1 MIAPRTSL
9 VAWAAAIIL
18 PLSILA
24 GVLGGFRGIC
34 ILGIAVFALVILIDL
49 LLGLGKY
56 SQLEVGLPAV
66 IRVTA
71 GRDFQLEFKLNGPGR
86 RLGAI
91 RLAVDLSPSIK
102 PIQSSTIVRING
114 PVSNLAVP
122 VPVIADQRGAYPIR
136 RAFFDWV
143 SPLGF
148 WVFREE
154 RSLNCELRVYPD
166 LALEGRKIAHFL
178 NRGGFGAHRQ
188 RQIGRGREF
197 EKLREY
203 EAGDSFDS
211 IHWKAAAKRHK
222 PITKVFQVEKSQEVY
237 LAIDSSRLSARLLS
251 STSGSERK
259 RAETNENDAGH
270 TGTIA
275 EREAGL
281 TKITTQRLSE
291 HLSPVTSH
299 LSPSSPI
306 LERFIAAALLAS
318 ATAERQGDLFGL
330 ITFSDKV
337 NQLARARSGPLHFNH
352 CRDLLVNLQP
362 KLVAPDFEDIAATLL
377 NRLTRRS
384 LLIFLTSLDD
394 SVTGEN
400 FLSAARFLA
409 RRHLVMAMM
418 PSPPGTQPLFS
429 APGVEHSDQIYDNI
443 AGHLRWAKLQELR
456 KQLLQAGV
464 LFHLAPGENFTVTV
478 VSEYLATK
486 RRQLL

>member
-9 VAWAAAIIL
+9 VAWAAVSVL

-24 GVLGGFRGIC
+24 GVLGGFRGIS
-34 ILGIAVFALVILIDL
+34 ILGIAVFALVSLIDL

-56 SQLEVGLPAV
+56 RQLEVSLPAV
-66 IRVTA
+66 NRVTA
-71 GRDFQLEFKLNGPGR
+71 GRAFQLDLKLNGSRSR
-86 RLGAI
+86 RGAI
-91 RLAVDLSPSIK
+91 RLAVDLPPSIK
-102 PIQSSTIVRING
+102 SEQAHMTIRIDG
-114 PVSNLAVP
+114 LISNLAVP
-122 VPVIADQRGAYPIR
+122 VKALSDQRGTYLIR
-136 RAFFDWV
+136 GVFFDWI
-143 SPLGF
+143 SPLRF
-148 WVFREE
+148 WVFREK
-154 RSLNCELRVYPD
+154 RALACEVRVYPN

-178 NRGGFGAHRQ
+178 DRGGFGVHRQ

-211 IHWKAAAKRHK
+211 IHWKATAKRHK

-237 LAIDSSRLSARLLS
+237 LAIDSSRLSARSLS
-251 STSGSERK
+251 SSYSSSSSSSSSNVSEPSARHAQDHPQDPG
-259 RAETNENDAGH
+259 RAGAPPYGEQT
-270 TGTIA
+270 
-275 EREAGL
+275 
-281 TKITTQRLSE
+281 
-291 HLSPVTSH
+291 
-299 LSPSSPI
+299 I
-306 LERFIAAALLAS
+306 LERSIAAALLAG

-337 NQLARARSGPLHFNH
+337 DQLARARSGSLHFNH
-352 CRDLLVNLQP
+352 CRDLLINLQP

-377 NRLTRRS
+377 NRLTKRS

-400 FLSAARFLA
+400 FLAAARFLA
-409 RRHLVMAMM
+409 RRHLIIAIM

-429 APGVEHSDQIYDNI
+429 APGVEHTDQIYENI
-443 AGHLRWAKLQELR
+443 TGHLRWTKLQELR

-464 LFHLAPGENFTVTV
+464 LFHLAPGDNFTLTV

>member
-9 VAWAAAIIL
+9 VAWTAVIVL

-24 GVLGGFRGIC
+24 GVLVGFRGIS
-34 ILGIAVFALVILIDL
+34 ILGIAVFALVSLIDL

-56 SQLEVGLPAV
+56 RQLEVSLPAV
-66 IRVTA
+66 NRVTA
-71 GRDFQLEFKLNGPGR
+71 GRAFELDLKLNGSRSR
-86 RLGAI
+86 RGAI
-91 RLAVDLSPSIK
+91 RLAVDLPPSIK
-102 PIQSSTIVRING
+102 SEQSHMTVRIDG
-114 PVSNLAVP
+114 LISNLAVP
-122 VPVIADQRGAYPIR
+122 VKALSDQRGTYQIR
-136 RAFFDWV
+136 RVFFDWV
-143 SPLGF
+143 SPLRF
-148 WVFREE
+148 WVFREK
-154 RSLNCELRVYPD
+154 RALDCEVRVYPD

-178 NRGGFGAHRQ
+178 DRGGFGVHRQ

-211 IHWKAAAKRHK
+211 IDWKAAAKRHK

-237 LAIDSSRLSARLLS
+237 LAIDSSRLSARPLS
-251 STSGSERK
+251 SSSSDSSSSSSSSSSSEQ
-259 RAETNENDAGH
+259 T
-270 TGTIA
+270 
-275 EREAGL
+275 
-281 TKITTQRLSE
+281 
-291 HLSPVTSH
+291 
-299 LSPSSPI
+299 I
-306 LERFIAAALLAS
+306 LESSIAAALLAG

-337 NQLARARSGPLHFNH
+337 DQLARARSGSLHFKH
-352 CRDLLVNLQP
+352 CRDLLINLQP

-377 NRLTRRS
+377 NRLTKRS

-400 FLSAARFLA
+400 FLAAARFLA
-409 RRHLVMAMM
+409 RRHLIIAIM

-429 APGVEHSDQIYDNI
+429 APGVEHTDQIYENI
-443 AGHLRWAKLQELR
+443 TGHLRWTKLQELR

-464 LFHLAPGENFTVTV
+464 LFHLAPGDKFTLTV

>member
-9 VAWAAAIIL
+9 VAWAAVIVL

-24 GVLGGFRGIC
+24 GVLGGFRGIS
-34 ILGIAVFALVILIDL
+34 ILGIAVFALVSLIDL

-56 SQLEVGLPAV
+56 RQLEVSLPVV

-71 GRDFQLEFKLNGPGR
+71 GRAFQLDLKLNGSRSR
-86 RLGAI
+86 RGAI
-91 RLAVDLSPSIK
+91 RLAIDLPPSIK
-102 PIQSSTIVRING
+102 SEQSHMTVRIDG
-114 PVSNLAVP
+114 LISNLAVP
-122 VPVIADQRGAYPIR
+122 VKALSDQRGTYLIR

-143 SPLGF
+143 SPFRF
-148 WVFREE
+148 WVFREKRALDSE
-154 RSLNCELRVYPD
+154 VRVYPD

-178 NRGGFGAHRQ
+178 DRGGFGVHRQ

-237 LAIDSSRLSARLLS
+237 LAIDSSRLSARSLS
-251 STSGSERK
+251 FSSSSSEQ
-259 RAETNENDAGH
+259 T
-270 TGTIA
+270 
-275 EREAGL
+275 
-281 TKITTQRLSE
+281 
-291 HLSPVTSH
+291 
-299 LSPSSPI
+299 I
-306 LERFIAAALLAS
+306 LERSIAAALLAG

-337 NQLARARSGPLHFNH
+337 DQLARARSGSLHFNH
-352 CRDLLVNLQP
+352 CRDLLINLQP
-362 KLVAPDFEDIAATLL
+362 KLVTPDFEDIAATLL
-377 NRLTRRS
+377 NRLTKRS

-400 FLSAARFLA
+400 FLAAARFLA
-409 RRHLVMAMM
+409 QRHLIMAIM

-429 APGVEHSDQIYDNI
+429 APGVEHTDQIYENI
-443 AGHLRWAKLQELR
+443 TGHLRWAKLQELR
-456 KQLLQAGV
+456 KQLLQTGV
-464 LFHLAPGENFTVTV
+464 LFHLAPGDKFTLAV

>member
-24 GVLGGFRGIC
+24 GVLGDFRGIC
-34 ILGIAVFALVILIDL
+34 ILGIAVFALVSLIDL

-56 SQLEVGLPAV
+56 SQLEIGLPAV
-66 IRVTA
+66 NRVTA
-71 GRDFQLEFKLNGPGR
+71 GRGFQLELKLNGPGR
-86 RLGAI
+86 RFGAI
-91 RLAVDLSPSIK
+91 RLAVDLPPSIK
-102 PIQSSTIVRING
+102 PIQSSTLIRIDG
-114 PVSNLAVP
+114 PVSNLSVP
-122 VPVIADQRGAYPIR
+122 VPAIADQRGAYPIR

-178 NRGGFGAHRQ
+178 DRGGFGAHRQ

-211 IHWKAAAKRHK
+211 IHWKAAAKHHK

-237 LAIDSSRLSARLLS
+237 LAIDSSRLSARLMS
-251 STSGSERK
+251 SSSSSSSSNVPEPTAHHAHTQG
-259 RAETNENDAGH
+259 AAGPPPD
-270 TGTIA
+270 
-275 EREAGL
+275 R
-281 TKITTQRLSE
+281 
-291 HLSPVTSH
+291 
-299 LSPSSPI
+299 SSI
-306 LERFIAAALLAS
+306 LERSIAAALLAS

-400 FLSAARFLA
+400 FLSAARFLG
-409 RRHLVMAMM
+409 RRHLVMAIM

-429 APGVEHSDQIYDNI
+429 TPGVEHSDQIYENI
-443 AGHLRWAKLQELR
+443 AGHLQWAKLQELR

-464 LFHLAPGENFTVTV
+464 LFHLAPGESFTVTV
-478 VSEYLATK
+478 VSQYLATK

>member
-9 VAWAAAIIL
+9 VAWAAVIVL

-24 GVLGGFRGIC
+24 GVLGGFRGIS
-34 ILGIAVFALVILIDL
+34 ILGIAVFALVSLIDL

-56 SQLEVGLPAV
+56 RQLEVSLPAV

-71 GRDFQLEFKLNGPGR
+71 GRAFQLDLKLNGSRSR
-86 RLGAI
+86 RGAI
-91 RLAVDLSPSIK
+91 RLAIDLPPSIK
-102 PIQSSTIVRING
+102 SEQSHMTVRIDG
-114 PVSNLAVP
+114 PISNLAVP
-122 VPVIADQRGAYPIR
+122 VKALSDQRGTYLIR
-136 RAFFDWV
+136 RVFFDWV
-143 SPLGF
+143 SPLRF
-148 WVFREE
+148 WVFREK
-154 RSLNCELRVYPD
+154 RALDCEVRVYPD

-178 NRGGFGAHRQ
+178 DRGGFGVHRQ

-237 LAIDSSRLSARLLS
+237 LAIDSSRLSARSLS
-251 STSGSERK
+251 SSSSSSNVSEPSARHAQDHGG
-259 RAETNENDAGH
+259 AEPT
-270 TGTIA
+270 
-275 EREAGL
+275 
-281 TKITTQRLSE
+281 
-291 HLSPVTSH
+291 
-299 LSPSSPI
+299 I
-306 LERFIAAALLAS
+306 LERSIAAALLAG

-337 NQLARARSGPLHFNH
+337 DQLARARSGSLHFNH
-352 CRDLLVNLQP
+352 CRDLLINLQP

-377 NRLTRRS
+377 NRLTKRS

-400 FLSAARFLA
+400 FLAAARFLA
-409 RRHLVMAMM
+409 RRHLIMAIM

-429 APGVEHSDQIYDNI
+429 APGVEHTDQIYENI
-443 AGHLRWAKLQELR
+443 TGHLRWAKLQELR

-464 LFHLAPGENFTVTV
+464 LFHLAPGDKFTLTV

>member
-9 VAWAAAIIL
+9 VAWAAVIVL

-24 GVLGGFRGIC
+24 GVLGGFRGIS
-34 ILGIAVFALVILIDL
+34 ILGIAVFALVSLIDF

-56 SQLEVGLPAV
+56 RQLEVSLPAV

-71 GRDFQLEFKLNGPGR
+71 GRAFQLDLKLNGSRSR
-86 RLGAI
+86 RGAI
-91 RLAVDLSPSIK
+91 RLAVDLPPSIK
-102 PIQSSTIVRING
+102 SEQSHMTVRIDG
-114 PVSNLAVP
+114 LISNLAVP
-122 VPVIADQRGAYPIR
+122 VKALSDQRGIYLIR

-143 SPLGF
+143 SPLRF
-148 WVFREE
+148 WVFREK
-154 RSLNCELRVYPD
+154 RALDCEVRVYPD

-178 NRGGFGAHRQ
+178 DRGGVGVHRQ

-211 IHWKAAAKRHK
+211 IHWKATAKRHK

-237 LAIDSSRLSARLLS
+237 LAIDSSRLSARSLS
-251 STSGSERK
+251 S
-259 RAETNENDAGH
+259 
-270 TGTIA
+270 
-275 EREAGL
+275 
-281 TKITTQRLSE
+281 
-291 HLSPVTSH
+291 
-299 LSPSSPI
+299 SSSSSKTI
-306 LERFIAAALLAS
+306 LERSIAAALLAG

-337 NQLARARSGPLHFNH
+337 DQLARARSGSLHFNH
-352 CRDLLVNLQP
+352 CRDLLINLQP

-377 NRLTRRS
+377 NRLTKRS

-400 FLSAARFLA
+400 FLAAARFLA
-409 RRHLVMAMM
+409 RRHLIMAIM

-429 APGVEHSDQIYDNI
+429 APGVEHTDQIYENI
-443 AGHLRWAKLQELR
+443 TGHLRWTKLQELR

-464 LFHLAPGENFTVTV
+464 LFHLAPGDNFTLTV

>member
-1 MIAPRTSL
+1 MIAPRTNL
-9 VAWAAAIIL
+9 VVWAAGIIL

-24 GVLGGFRGIC
+24 GVVGGLRSIC
-34 ILGIAVFALVILIDL
+34 VLGIVVFVLASLVDL

-56 SQLEVGLPAV
+56 RQLEFQIPPVN
-66 IRVTA
+66 RVTA
-71 GRDFQLEFKLNGPGR
+71 GRDFALDLQLNGTGLR
-86 RLGAI
+86 GGVI
-91 RLAVDLSPSIK
+91 RLVLDLPPTVK
-102 PIQSSTIVRING
+102 
-114 PVSNLAVP
+114 
-122 VPVIADQRGAYPIR
+122 ADQSNISLRIEAGLLNLSIPVKGVAEHRGTYPINR
-136 RAFFDWV
+136 LFFDWI
-143 SPLGF
+143 SPARF

-154 RSLNCELRVYPD
+154 RPLKSELRVYPD
-166 LALEGRKIAHFL
+166 LALEGRKIARFL
-178 NRGGFGAHRQ
+178 DRGGFGVHRQ

-203 EAGDSFDS
+203 EPGDSFDS

-237 LAIDSSRLSARLLS
+237 IAIDSSRLSSRFLS
-251 STSGSERK
+251 SSSSTVVDPSARHTKDSPQSN
-259 RAETNENDAGH
+259 RAAGAPYRS
-270 TGTIA
+270 T
-275 EREAGL
+275 
-281 TKITTQRLSE
+281 
-291 HLSPVTSH
+291 
-299 LSPSSPI
+299 I
-306 LERFIAAALLAS
+306 LESFIAATLLAG

-337 NQLARARSGPLHFNH
+337 DQMARARSGSLHFNH
-352 CRDLLVNLQP
+352 CRDLLINLQAR
-362 KLVAPDFEDIAATLL
+362 LVAPDFEDIAATLL

-400 FLSAARFLA
+400 FLLAARFLA
-409 RRHLVMAMM
+409 RRHLVMPIMLL
-418 PSPPGTQPLFS
+418 PPDTQPLFS
-429 APGVEHSDQIYDNI
+429 APGVEHTDQIYENI

-464 LFHLAPGENFTVTV
+464 LFQLAPGQSFTLTV

>member
-9 VAWAAAIIL
+9 VAWAAVIVL

-24 GVLGGFRGIC
+24 GVLGGFRGIS
-34 ILGIAVFALVILIDL
+34 ILGIAVFALVSLIDL

-56 SQLEVGLPAV
+56 HQLEVSLPAV

-71 GRDFQLEFKLNGPGR
+71 GRAFQLDLKLNASRSR
-86 RLGAI
+86 RGII
-91 RLAVDLSPSIK
+91 RLAIDLPPAIK
-102 PIQSSTIVRING
+102 SEQSHMTVRIDG
-114 PVSNLAVP
+114 LISNLAVP
-122 VPVIADQRGAYPIR
+122 VKALSDQRGTYLIR

-143 SPLGF
+143 SPFRF
-148 WVFREE
+148 WVFREK
-154 RSLNCELRVYPD
+154 RALDCEVRVYPD

-178 NRGGFGAHRQ
+178 NRGGFGVHRQ

-211 IHWKAAAKRHK
+211 IHWKAAAKHHK

-237 LAIDSSRLSARLLS
+237 LAIDSSRLSSRGLS
-251 STSGSERK
+251 SSSSSSSSE
-259 RAETNENDAGH
+259 T
-270 TGTIA
+270 
-275 EREAGL
+275 
-281 TKITTQRLSE
+281 
-291 HLSPVTSH
+291 
-299 LSPSSPI
+299 I
-306 LERFIAAALLAS
+306 LERSIAAALLAG
-318 ATAERQGDLFGL
+318 ATAERQGDFFGL

-337 NQLARARSGPLHFNH
+337 DQLARARSGSLHFNH
-352 CRDLLVNLQP
+352 CRDLLINLQP
-362 KLVAPDFEDIAATLL
+362 KLVTPDFEDIAATLL
-377 NRLTRRS
+377 NRLTKRS

-400 FLSAARFLA
+400 FLAAARFLA
-409 RRHLVMAMM
+409 RRHLIMAIM

-429 APGVEHSDQIYDNI
+429 APGVEHTDQIYENI
-443 AGHLRWAKLQELR
+443 TGHLRWTKLQELR

-464 LFHLAPGENFTVTV
+464 LFHLAPGDKFTLTV

>member
-9 VAWAAAIIL
+9 VAWAAVIVL

-24 GVLGGFRGIC
+24 GVLGGFRGIS
-34 ILGIAVFALVILIDL
+34 ILGIAVFALVSLIDL

-56 SQLEVGLPAV
+56 RQLEVSLPVV

-71 GRDFQLEFKLNGPGR
+71 GRAFQLDLKLNGSRSR
-86 RLGAI
+86 RGTI
-91 RLAVDLSPSIK
+91 RLAIDLPPSIK
-102 PIQSSTIVRING
+102 SEQSHMTVRIDG
-114 PVSNLAVP
+114 LISNLAVP
-122 VPVIADQRGAYPIR
+122 VKALSDQRGTYLIR
-136 RAFFDWV
+136 RVFFDWV
-143 SPLGF
+143 SPLRF
-148 WVFREE
+148 WVFREK
-154 RSLNCELRVYPD
+154 RALDCEVRVYPD

-178 NRGGFGAHRQ
+178 DRGGFGVHRQ

-211 IHWKAAAKRHK
+211 IHWKAAAKHHK

-237 LAIDSSRLSARLLS
+237 LAIDSSRLSARSLS
-251 STSGSERK
+251 FSSSSSEQ
-259 RAETNENDAGH
+259 T
-270 TGTIA
+270 
-275 EREAGL
+275 
-281 TKITTQRLSE
+281 
-291 HLSPVTSH
+291 
-299 LSPSSPI
+299 I
-306 LERFIAAALLAS
+306 LERSIAAALLAG

-337 NQLARARSGPLHFNH
+337 DQLARARSGSLHFNH
-352 CRDLLVNLQP
+352 CRDLLINLQP

-377 NRLTRRS
+377 NRLTKRS

-400 FLSAARFLA
+400 FLAAARFLA
-409 RRHLVMAMM
+409 RRHLIMAIM

-429 APGVEHSDQIYDNI
+429 APGVEHTDQIYENI
-443 AGHLRWAKLQELR
+443 TGHLRWAKLQELR

-464 LFHLAPGENFTVTV
+464 LFHLAPGDKFTLTV

>member
-1 MIAPRTSL
+1 MIAPRTNL
-9 VAWAAAIIL
+9 VAWAAVIVL

-24 GVLGGFRGIC
+24 GVLGGFRGIS
-34 ILGIAVFALVILIDL
+34 ILGIAVFALVSLIDL

-56 SQLEVGLPAV
+56 RQLEVSLPVV

-71 GRDFQLEFKLNGPGR
+71 GRAFQLDLKLNGSRSR
-86 RLGAI
+86 RGAI
-91 RLAVDLSPSIK
+91 RLAIDLPPSIK
-102 PIQSSTIVRING
+102 SEQSHMTVRIDG
-114 PVSNLAVP
+114 LISNLAVP
-122 VPVIADQRGAYPIR
+122 VKALSGQRGTYLIR

-143 SPLGF
+143 SPLRF
-148 WVFREE
+148 WVFREK
-154 RSLNCELRVYPD
+154 RALDCEVRVYPD

-178 NRGGFGAHRQ
+178 NRGGFGVHRQ

-211 IHWKAAAKRHK
+211 IHWKAAAKHQK

-237 LAIDSSRLSARLLS
+237 LAIDSSRLSARPLSS
-251 STSGSERK
+251 STSSSSSFSNVSEPSARHAEDPGRAGSPP
-259 RAETNENDAGH
+259 D
-270 TGTIA
+270 
-275 EREAGL
+275 REQ
-281 TKITTQRLSE
+281 T
-291 HLSPVTSH
+291 
-299 LSPSSPI
+299 I
-306 LERFIAAALLAS
+306 LERSIAAALLAG
-318 ATAERQGDLFGL
+318 ATAERQGDFFGL

-337 NQLARARSGPLHFNH
+337 DQLARARSGSLHFNH
-352 CRDLLVNLQP
+352 CRDLLINLQP
-362 KLVAPDFEDIAATLL
+362 KLVTPDFEDIAATLL
-377 NRLTRRS
+377 NRLTKRS

-400 FLSAARFLA
+400 FLAAARFLA
-409 RRHLVMAMM
+409 RRHLIMAIM

-429 APGVEHSDQIYDNI
+429 APGVEHTDQIYENI
-443 AGHLRWAKLQELR
+443 TGHLRWTKLQELR

-464 LFHLAPGENFTVTV
+464 LFHLAPGDKFTLAV

>member
-9 VAWAAAIIL
+9 VAWAAVIVL

-24 GVLGGFRGIC
+24 GVLGGFRGIS
-34 ILGIAVFALVILIDL
+34 ILGIAVFGLVSLIDL

-56 SQLEVGLPAV
+56 RQLEVSLPAV

-71 GRDFQLEFKLNGPGR
+71 GRAFQLDLKLNGSRSR
-86 RLGAI
+86 RGTI
-91 RLAVDLSPSIK
+91 RLAVDLAPSIK
-102 PIQSSTIVRING
+102 SEQSHMTVRIDG
-114 PVSNLAVP
+114 PISNLAVP
-122 VPVIADQRGAYPIR
+122 VKVLSDQRGTYLIR
-136 RAFFDWV
+136 RVFFDWV
-143 SPLGF
+143 SPLRF
-148 WVFREE
+148 WVFREK
-154 RSLNCELRVYPD
+154 RALDCEVRVYPD

-178 NRGGFGAHRQ
+178 DRGGFGVHRQ

-237 LAIDSSRLSARLLS
+237 LAIDSSRLSARSLS
-251 STSGSERK
+251 SSLSDSSSSSSSNVSEPSARHAQDHGG
-259 RAETNENDAGH
+259 AEQT
-270 TGTIA
+270 
-275 EREAGL
+275 
-281 TKITTQRLSE
+281 
-291 HLSPVTSH
+291 
-299 LSPSSPI
+299 I
-306 LERFIAAALLAS
+306 LERSIAAALLAG

-337 NQLARARSGPLHFNH
+337 DQLARARSGSLHFNH
-352 CRDLLVNLQP
+352 CRDLLINLQP

-377 NRLTRRS
+377 NRLTKRS

-400 FLSAARFLA
+400 FLAAARFLA
-409 RRHLVMAMM
+409 RRHLIMAIM

-429 APGVEHSDQIYDNI
+429 APGVEHTDQIYENI
-443 AGHLRWAKLQELR
+443 TGHLRWAKLQELR

-464 LFHLAPGENFTVTV
+464 LFHLAPGDKFTLTV